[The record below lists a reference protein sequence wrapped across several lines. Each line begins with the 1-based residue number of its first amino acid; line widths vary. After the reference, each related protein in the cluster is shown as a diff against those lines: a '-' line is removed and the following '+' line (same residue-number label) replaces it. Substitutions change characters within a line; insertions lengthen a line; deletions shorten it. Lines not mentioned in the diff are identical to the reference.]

1 MSCRRLRMRPSMK
14 IKAMQ
19 HPLRDYVRTQIG
31 SFLSGAAARNG
42 ERSILNWTCE
52 KFPRDEAAWDNRKFR
67 EAYKQK
73 ANHLITEF
81 RRNPKVFLELSVSGD
96 RVEVKLDP
104 STQLAHRL
112 KNKEIETTK
121 LAWYPA
127 DTLDP
132 NGLYAKTVL
141 KLMDRDNKKEA
152 ARIQM
157 EEGYK
162 GIIKCG
168 KCKQTNTQYYQLQT
182 RSADEPLTTFVTC
195 MNKECNHRFKFY

>member
-1 MSCRRLRMRPSMK
+1 MK

-81 RRNPKVFLELSVSGD
+81 KRNPKVFLELSVSGD

-152 ARIQM
+152 ARLQM

-182 RSADEPLTTFVTC
+182 RSADEPMTTFVTC
-195 MNKECNHRFKFY
+195 MTPGCNHKFKF

>member
-1 MSCRRLRMRPSMK
+1 
-14 IKAMQ
+14 MQ
-19 HPLRDYVRTQIG
+19 HPLRDYVRAQFG
-31 SFLSGAAARNG
+31 GMLSGAAARNG

-52 KFPRDEAAWDNRKFR
+52 KFVRDETAWDNRKFR
-67 EAYKQK
+67 DAYKQK

-81 RRNPKVFLELSVSGD
+81 RRNPRVQLELSVSGD
-96 RVEVKLDP
+96 RVEVKLNL
-104 STQLAHRL
+104 SSQLAQRL
-112 KNKEIETTK
+112 KTKELETTK

-127 DTLDP
+127 DVLDP
-132 NGLYAKTVL
+132 NGPYAKTVIKIL
-141 KLMDRDNKKEA
+141 DKDNQKEA
-152 ARIQM
+152 ARIAM

-195 MNKECNHRFKFY
+195 MNKECNHRFKFC